1 MDNYFKC
8 INFGKVKCIVCDH
21 LSYVQILVPLVEH
34 LTGDSMNLG
43 SNHILVSHD
52 FSHPITFGAVANP
65 WNRQVYSFQRM
76 LIFKI
81 IEKVEGK
88 WWSDWFGLHPI
99 RSVGWASDFTWL
111 NFKYLA
117 SIPLWEVQVQC
128 QWNDYKIMVW
138 VKIWRST
145 LRSYKGNSVFGG
157 IGKQQNEISQLL

>member
-52 FSHPITFGAVANP
+52 FPHPLHLVLWPTPGTDRFTPFRGKKPV
-65 WNRQVYSFQRM
+65 M

-81 IEKVEGK
+81 I
-88 WWSDWFGLHPI
+88 
-99 RSVGWASDFTWL
+99 
-111 NFKYLA
+111 
-117 SIPLWEVQVQC
+117 
-128 QWNDYKIMVW
+128 
-138 VKIWRST
+138 
-145 LRSYKGNSVFGG
+145 
-157 IGKQQNEISQLL
+157 